1 MKKYKTLDGYDVYR
15 IKKDKK
21 FYFLA
26 DRLDYKKEI
35 NQLSDTL
42 DDLKFDSLIFL
53 FGIDTGEYIDE
64 IKKLLCKKN
73 RVIIFEPNRAIFK
86 KYDPDIADNIKL
98 VLFEEKQVIKIFADT
113 INYKNIN
120 NVYFYAFGSYG
131 RIYKNEYDCLVEHLD
146 WTIINAAS
154 QVDLAKRFKKIFIQ
168 NMIANM
174 KMINECTPIHHY
186 MFTNLNV
193 PAIVVSGG
201 PSLDLNI
208 KDMLL
213 YKEKLKKCFIITG
226 SRTVDALVKNGI
238 LPDMIVS
245 VDPVEANY
253 DMMKDH
259 LDLDVPIAF
268 YEYSNRYLIRD
279 YKGDKIF
286 ISLLFSQTIRGF
298 EQLKGVY
305 CGGSVAHA
313 CIDIANMLGCSPII
327 FAGQD
332 LAHTFNKHHA
342 DSAVFDYDKTLHYR
356 SQISVKDV
364 YGKQIGTTVTL
375 DHYRRKLEHYINQ
388 YKEQKR
394 IRFINCSYGADI
406 KGAPHKEFSKVFE
419 QERFDKRKKSCIPI
433 QDIAVNSR
441 ETVGSILR
449 FIDEYLIKAGHG
461 LELCEIIIS
470 ENQTKSL
477 IEADEEDMDLQRI
490 LYILQIVNDFEN
502 AADSKYLGGY
512 FSEFLYE
519 MKEKTFFMYAKDY
532 ERLTSDLQHQAG
544 AFKVYF
550 EKMKEMLEEVKKTA
564 LETVTEFYKQ
574 HIVK

>member
-1 MKKYKTLDGYDVYR
+1 MKKCKTLDGYDVYR

-21 FYFLA
+21 FFFLA

-35 NQLSDTL
+35 DQLLNTL
-42 DDLKFDSLIFL
+42 DDLKYDSLIFL

-64 IKKLLCKKN
+64 IKKLLCIKN
-73 RVIIFEPNRAIFK
+73 RVIIFEPNRAIYK

-120 NVYFYAFGSYG
+120 NVYFYAFGSYRG
-131 RIYKNEYDCLVEHLD
+131 IYKNEYDCLIEHLD

-186 MFTNLNV
+186 IFTNLNV

-226 SRTVDALVKNGI
+226 SRTVEALVQNGI
-238 LPDMIVS
+238 RPDMIVS
-245 VDPVEANY
+245 VDPVDANY
-253 DMMKDH
+253 DMMKDY

-286 ISLLFSQTIRGF
+286 ISLLFSQTVKGF

-332 LAHTFNKHHA
+332 LAYTYNKHHA

-356 SQISVKDV
+356 TQISVKDV

-375 DHYRRKLEHYINQ
+375 DHYRRKLEHYINL

-406 KGAPHKEFSKVFE
+406 KGAPHKELSKVFE
-419 QERFDKRKKSCIPI
+419 QERFDKQKKGCVPN
-433 QDIAVNSR
+433 QDITINSR
-441 ETVGSILR
+441 ETIGSILR
-449 FIDEYLIKAGHG
+449 FIDEYLIKAGQG
-461 LELCEIIIS
+461 FELCEIIIS

-477 IEADEEDMDLQRI
+477 IEVDEEDLDLQRI
-490 LYILQIVNDFEN
+490 LYILQIVSDFEN
-502 AADSKYLGGY
+502 AADSRYLGGY

-519 MKEKTFFMYAKDY
+519 MKEKSFLMYAKDY

-544 AFKVYF
+544 SFKVYF
-550 EKMKEMLEEVKKTA
+550 EKMKEMLEEAKKIA
-564 LETVTEFYKQ
+564 LETVTEFCK
-574 HIVK
+574 